1 MTASAF
7 LRSQMQEMADRGWD
21 VHLACAPDDGTDAW
35 VSLQDMSSITLHPI
49 PMQRRPSPLH
59 DISSIRAWI
68 RLIRTTQPDLVVA
81 STPKAGLV
89 AGVAAWFC
97 KVRTRV
103 FHLRGLRSEGLRG
116 AAAGFMRNLERLSI
130 KVSTHVLVDSASLR
144 DELNQLGLDPLRK
157 GRVLGRGSCCGVNIH
172 HYRPPTGHER
182 SQSRE
187 ALSIQD
193 GEFVF
198 GFVGRI
204 TRDKGVSELLSAF
217 EELSSKYPRLRLIL
231 IGPLEDSSIL
241 SPLNSSESPNKIT
254 YVGALADPRSAYW
267 GLDLFVLPSYREGFP
282 IANLEAQ
289 ACGVPVVTTTA
300 TGCRDSIEPETT
312 GLLVPPHDAK
322 SLRLALEVA
331 IQDQRRLEKWRV
343 NARQFIEANFDSR
356 TVNERFVAYLESLVA
371 TG

>member
-1 MTASAF
+1 MTAAAF

-49 PMQRRPSPLH
+49 PMRRRPSPLH

-68 RLIRTTQPDLVVA
+68 RLIRATQPDLVVA

-89 AGVAAWFC
+89 AGTAAWFC
-97 KVRTRV
+97 KVRARV

-116 AAAGFMRNLERLSI
+116 AAAVVMRNLERLSI
-130 KVSTHVLVDSASLR
+130 KISTHVLVDSASLL
-144 DELNQLGLDPLRK
+144 DELNKLGLDPLRK
-157 GRVLGRGSCCGVNIH
+157 GRVLGHGSCCGVNIRH
-172 HYRPPTGHER
+172 FRPPTDHER
-182 SQSRE
+182 SESRE

-193 GEFVF
+193 GEFVI

-204 TRDKGVSELLSAF
+204 TRDKGVPELLSVF
-217 EELSSKYPRLRLIL
+217 KELSGKYAHVRLIL
-231 IGPLEDSSIL
+231 TGPLEDPSIL
-241 SPLNSSESPNKIT
+241 SPLNSSQSPDKIT

-289 ACGVPVVTTTA
+289 ACGVPVITTTA
-300 TGCRDSIEPETT
+300 TGCKDSIEPEKT
-312 GLLVPPHDAK
+312 GLLVPPRDPT
-322 SLRLALEVA
+322 SLRLAMEVG
-331 IQDQRRLEKWRV
+331 IKDQRRLEEWRV

-356 TVNERFVAYLESLVA
+356 IVDERFIKYLESTVA
-371 TG
+371 PS

>member
-1 MTASAF
+1 MTASTF
-7 LRSQMQEMADRGWD
+7 LRSQMQEMAALGWD
-21 VHLACAPDDGTDAW
+21 VHLACSPDDGTDAW
-35 VSLQDMSSITLHPI
+35 ATLQDMSSITLHPI
-49 PMQRRPSPLH
+49 PMRRRPSPLH
-59 DISSIRAWI
+59 DISSLRAWI
-68 RLIRTTQPDLVVA
+68 RLIRATQPDLVVA

-89 AGVAAWFC
+89 AGTAAWFC

-116 AAAGFMRNLERLSI
+116 AAAVVMRNLERLSI
-130 KVSTHVLVDSASLR
+130 KVSTHVLVDSASLLN
-144 DELNQLGLDPLRK
+144 ELSQLGLDPLRK

-172 HYRPPTGHER
+172 HFRPPTDHER
-182 SQSRE
+182 SESRE
-187 ALSIQD
+187 AFSLQD
-193 GEFVF
+193 GEFVV

-204 TRDKGVSELLSAF
+204 TRDKGVAELLSAF
-217 EELSSKYPRLRLIL
+217 VELSNKYPRLRLIL

-241 SPLNSSESPNKIT
+241 SPVNSSESSNKIM

-289 ACGVPVVTTTA
+289 ACGVPVVTTTS
-300 TGCRDSIEPETT
+300 TGCRDSIKPEST

-331 IQDQRRLEKWRV
+331 IKDQRRLEEWRV

-356 TVNERFVAYLESLVA
+356 NVNERFIEYLESVVI
-371 TG
+371 TR